1 MYISKLKV
9 FLWLI
14 ANYLSCREFLFLNLL
29 ALTPLWKFTW
39 CHVAYQN
46 CTKKWSFP
54 LRLSSV
60 NMTKSAVSCRF
71 GHIYWRNHNWKT
83 SLFAQCKWYGS
94 QKKNSKEVKKLYIN
108 WQSSNNWA
116 NLEFFRYNLEFF
128 SIFSFFSF
136 LLHLL
141 LLFFF
146 SFLPFLLLFFCY
158 FWKCN

>member
-1 MYISKLKV
+1 MVSEDRSYETQHFTKVLPGPLASALLSSFEGIIS
-9 FLWLI
+9 
-14 ANYLSCREFLFLNLL
+14 E
-29 ALTPLWKFTW
+29 
-39 CHVAYQN
+39 
-46 CTKKWSFP
+46 CTLDSHTLHKKWSFP

-146 SFLPFLLLFFCY
+146 LFLPFLLLFFCY